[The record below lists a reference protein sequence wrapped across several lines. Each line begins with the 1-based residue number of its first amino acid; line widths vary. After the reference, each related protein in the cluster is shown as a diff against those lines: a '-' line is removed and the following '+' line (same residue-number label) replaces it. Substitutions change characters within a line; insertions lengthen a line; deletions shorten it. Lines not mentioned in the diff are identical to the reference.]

1 MVDRYAMETFRRYC
15 EVRRLSP
22 AEARAELE
30 RFDNL
35 MLGWGQ
41 RAGEAGR
48 RVTAPARTAK
58 HPFGSRCGLVNA
70 SWTS

>member
-1 MVDRYAMETFRRYC
+1 MVGRYAMEVFHRYC

-35 MLGWGQ
+35 VLVWGQ
-41 RAGEAGR
+41 RASGAGR
-48 RVTAPARTAK
+48 WVTGPARTAK
-58 HPFGSRCGLVNA
+58 HPFGSRSGLVNA
-70 SWTS
+70 S